1 MCQKGASFVN
11 TPPGTTLPSI
21 ADQDVKTSQL
31 SSSIFDKESTEIFVV
46 QVAGNANEG
55 KVFARQQILEI
66 LSIGFLV
73 RQVIDSDVGSFSGK
87 GNDCCSTDA
96 RVTACDEYVEALESP
111 ISVIAVLAT
120 VGRDCEIGLEDREAR
135 WGQCY
140 FMLREAIDGV
150 DQLNSLYK
158 C

>member
-1 MCQKGASFVN
+1 M
-11 TPPGTTLPSI
+11 
-21 ADQDVKTSQL
+21 
-31 SSSIFDKESTEIFVV
+31 SSSIFNEESTEVFVV
-46 QVAGNANEG
+46 QIAGNPSEG
-55 KVFARQQILEI
+55 KVFACQQILEI

-96 RVTACDEYVEALESP
+96 RVTACDEYVEALEPP
-111 ISVIAVLAT
+111 ISGVAVLAT
-120 VGRDCEIGLEDREAR
+120 VGRDGEIGLEDREAR
-135 WGQCY
+135 CGQCY